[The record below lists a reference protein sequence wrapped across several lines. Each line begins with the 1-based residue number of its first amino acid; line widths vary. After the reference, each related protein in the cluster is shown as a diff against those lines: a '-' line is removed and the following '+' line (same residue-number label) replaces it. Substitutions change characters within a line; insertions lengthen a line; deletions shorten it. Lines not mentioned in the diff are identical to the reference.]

1 MAVVSD
7 RVRERVM
14 EDFGASS
21 HRALSALEKVT
32 LPASVNPERVHA
44 AVVLVS
50 RRNVTLFDDAIE
62 HANDDW
68 RDLLDRAGL
77 ADERWAEAVTD
88 RFGPA

>member
-14 EDFGASS
+14 DDFGASS

-32 LPASVNPERVHA
+32 LPASVDPERVHA

-62 HANDDW
+62 HAQDDW

-77 ADERWAEAVTD
+77 ADASWADTILD
-88 RFGPA
+88 LFGPA

>member
-14 EDFGASS
+14 EDFGVSS
-21 HRALSALEKVT
+21 HRALSALEKIA
-32 LPASVNPERVHA
+32 LPASIDPERVHA

-50 RRNVTLFDDAIE
+50 RRSVTLFDDAVE
-62 HANDDW
+62 HAHDDW

-77 ADERWAEAVTD
+77 ADGNWAEAVTN